1 MSGARIKGVMGFGDA
16 RIIHRKFI
24 LNRAARSELFHNCV
38 LTPSRVRRLSHVRW
52 SFRTG
57 PATEE
62 KVNGEERIGVAMRN
76 VCKYVLSF
84 VAGCAA
90 LAGSAGAQFKN
101 GSQPTELNIPRVS
114 QRGSVTQRIGLTDIT
129 ITYHRP
135 AVGARE
141 IWGKTVP
148 YGKVWRAGAN
158 ENTTITFSDDVS
170 VEGKPLTAGTYGLHM
185 IPDKDQWTI
194 IFSKNSTSWGS
205 FSYDEKEDALRVT
218 VKPAVSQAFDTL
230 TYTFDDV
237 KPDSALATLRWEKI
251 AVPFRVSVDV
261 KAVTLKSIRNQL
273 RSVGGFNW
281 TGYDEAA
288 NWCLDNNYNLEE
300 ALKWE
305 DTSIQNEDR
314 FENLETKS
322 RILDAMGKKDEAAK
336 VLAAALA
343 KANAT
348 QLYVY
353 ARGLQRAGDAKRAFE
368 IYPQVAKRD
377 PNHWLS
383 HLAQARLASHTG
395 DYAAASKEMK
405 LAIAGAPDANKPFLE
420 PMLAKLETKSDINN

>member
-1 MSGARIKGVMGFGDA
+1 M
-16 RIIHRKFI
+16 
-24 LNRAARSELFHNCV
+24 RSTFRFL
-38 LTPSRVRRLSHVRW
+38 LTISL
-52 SFRTG
+52 G
-57 PATEE
+57 LA
-62 KVNGEERIGVAMRN
+62 
-76 VCKYVLSF
+76 VCIT
-84 VAGCAA
+84 
-90 LAGSAGAQFKN
+90 SAQAQFKN
-101 GSQPTELNIPRVS
+101 GSQATELNLPRIS
-114 QRGSVTQRIGLTDIT
+114 QHGVTTQTIGISTVT
-129 ITYHRP
+129 IEYSRP
-135 AVGARE
+135 LAGTRE
-141 IWGKTVP
+141 VWGKTVP

-158 ENTTITFSDDVS
+158 ENSTIAFSDDVS
-170 VEGKPLTAGTYGLHM
+170 IEGKPLPAGTYGLHM

-218 VKPAVSQAFDTL
+218 VKPATDQAFDTL

-237 KPDSALATLRWEKI
+237 KPDSAAATLRWEKI

-261 KAVTLKSIRNQL
+261 KAAVLKSIRNQL
-273 RSVGGFNW
+273 RSVGGFTW
-281 TGYDEAA
+281 SGYDEAA

-322 RILDAMGKKDEAAK
+322 RILDAMGKKEEAAK
-336 VLAAALA
+336 TLSAAFA
-343 KANAT
+343 KATAT

-353 ARGLQRAGDAKRAFE
+353 ARGLQRSGDTKRAFE
-368 IYPQVAKRD
+368 LYPQVAKKD

-383 HLAQARLASHTG
+383 HLAQARLASHSG
-395 DYAAASKEMK
+395 DYAGASKEMK

-420 PMLAKLETKSDINN
+420 PMLAKLETKADINN

>member
-1 MSGARIKGVMGFGDA
+1 
-16 RIIHRKFI
+16 
-24 LNRAARSELFHNCV
+24 
-38 LTPSRVRRLSHVRW
+38 
-52 SFRTG
+52 
-57 PATEE
+57 
-62 KVNGEERIGVAMRN
+62 MRN
-76 VCKYVLSF
+76 TFRFLLTSSLGLAVCIT
-84 VAGCAA
+84 
-90 LAGSAGAQFKN
+90 SANAQFKN
-101 GSQPTELNIPRVS
+101 GSQATELNLPRIS
-114 QRGSVTQRIGLTDIT
+114 QHGVTTQTIGISTIT
-129 ITYHRP
+129 IDYSRP
-135 AVGARE
+135 LAGTRE
-141 IWGKTVP
+141 VWGKTVP
-148 YGKVWRAGAN
+148 YGKVWRSGAN
-158 ENTTITFSDDVS
+158 ENTTITFSDDVTI
-170 VEGKPLTAGTYGLHM
+170 EGKPLAAGTYGLHM

-218 VKPAVSQAFDTL
+218 VKPAAGQAFDTL

-237 KPDSALATLRWEKI
+237 KPDSAVATLRWEKI

-273 RSVGGFNW
+273 RSVGGFTW
-281 TGYDEAA
+281 AGYDEAA

-336 VLAAALA
+336 TLSAALA
-343 KANAT
+343 KASAT

-395 DYAAASKEMK
+395 DYAVASKEMK

-420 PMLAKLETKSDINN
+420 PMLAKLDTKSDINN